1 MAEQTAPEKE
11 ASEEGS
17 EDEQKGEQE
26 EDEQEEVPSGLD
38 LSEKEEAQ
46 VEELAR
52 PNALV
57 VHEVIR
63 EEGEREL
70 TRPVS
75 GLAWSA
81 LSAGLSMGF
90 SLVSE
95 GLLMSYL
102 PDARWRPLVANL
114 GYTVGFLIVITGR
127 QQLFT
132 ETTLTPVLPLLNRP
146 QLKVLGR
153 LLRLWLVVLVA
164 NLVGAYLFATTIGN
178 TGVFEPH
185 IRQVFKEIGRHA
197 LAGGFALHLLR
208 GIFAGWLIA
217 LVVWLLPSAENGKIP
232 VIIIL
237 TYVVGL
243 AGLSHVIAG
252 SVEVMYFVTT
262 GGASWGNY
270 FLQFLLPTLI
280 GNTLGGV
287 TLVAALNYGQVA
299 PNKS

>member
-1 MAEQTAPEKE
+1 MAQEAPEKE
-11 ASEEGS
+11 ASQDG
-17 EDEQKGEQE
+17 QE
-26 EDEQEEVPSGLD
+26 EDKEGQEDGQEEDTSSGLD

-46 VEELAR
+46 VDELAR

-90 SLVSE
+90 SLVAE

-102 PDARWRPLVANL
+102 PNARWRPLVANL

-146 QLKVLGR
+146 QVKVLGR

-164 NLVGAYLFATTIGN
+164 NLAGAYLFAETVGN

-185 IRQVFKEIGRHA
+185 IRQVFREIGQHA
-197 LAGGFALHLLR
+197 LEGGFALHLLR

-217 LVVWLLPSAENGKIP
+217 LVVWLLPSAENGRIP

-237 TYVVGL
+237 TYLVGL

-252 SVEVMYFVTT
+252 SVEVMYLVTT
-262 GGASWGNY
+262 GGASWSAY
-270 FLQFLLPTLI
+270 LLQFLLPTLI